1 MTALRKTTA
10 ALISDAAP
18 FAIRAERAS
27 DVAAREALLDACFG
41 DNRHT
46 RTCQRLR
53 DGRAPAEGLA
63 LSAVRQGRVVGSV
76 RLWHV
81 SAGGIPALML
91 GPLAVEASSRQ
102 LGVGAALMDHALAAA
117 KARGHRAVILL
128 GDAPYYAR
136 FGFSAAKT
144 GELSLPGAFERD
156 RLLGLELSEGALDDA
171 WGMIAPTGAPLPK
184 PKAGP
189 TRQEGT
195 SSCRAWLD
203 AMPENLPEPSA
214 GAASTLPQRHH
225 HGAPDRDLGHDRAGP
240 PGAPLG
246 RLRAGGLRRCQAIPI
261 APRGVAHSGEKP
273 LNRAKPARIIPS
285 PSHDRG
291 SDAPSPDFNRL
302 AL

>member
-53 DGRAPAEGLA
+53 DGRAPAEGLS
-63 LSAVRQGRVVGSV
+63 LSAVAQGRLVGTV

-91 GPLAVEASSRQ
+91 GPLAVEDSSRK

-144 GELSLPGAFERD
+144 GELSLSGPFERD
-156 RLLGLELSEGALDDA
+156 RLLGLELREGALDGA

-184 PKAGP
+184 TKA
-189 TRQEGT
+189 
-195 SSCRAWLD
+195 SRA
-203 AMPENLPEPSA
+203 
-214 GAASTLPQRHH
+214 R
-225 HGAPDRDLGHDRAGP
+225 RA
-240 PGAPLG
+240 L
-246 RLRAGGLRRCQAIPI
+246 LV
-261 APRGVAHSGEKP
+261 PRVA
-273 LNRAKPARIIPS
+273 
-285 PSHDRG
+285 
-291 SDAPSPDFNRL
+291 
-302 AL
+302 

>member
-41 DNRHT
+41 DDRHM

-144 GELSLPGAFERD
+144 GELTLPGAFERD
-156 RLLGLELSEGALDDA
+156 RLLGLELSEGALDGA
-171 WGMIAPTGAPLPK
+171 WGMIASTGRPLPK
-184 PKAGP
+184 
-189 TRQEGT
+189 
-195 SSCRAWLD
+195 
-203 AMPENLPEPSA
+203 
-214 GAASTLPQRHH
+214 
-225 HGAPDRDLGHDRAGP
+225 
-240 PGAPLG
+240 
-246 RLRAGGLRRCQAIPI
+246 LRASRARKALL
-261 APRGVAHSGEKP
+261 VA
-273 LNRAKPARIIPS
+273 RVA
-285 PSHDRG
+285 
-291 SDAPSPDFNRL
+291 
-302 AL
+302 

>member
-10 ALISDAAP
+10 ALTPDAAP

-63 LSAVRQGRVVGSV
+63 FSAVRQGRLVGTV

-91 GPLAVEASSRQ
+91 GPLAVEDSSRK

-117 KARGHRAVILL
+117 KARGHRAAILL

-136 FGFSAAKT
+136 FGFSAART
-144 GELSLPGAFERD
+144 GELSLSGPFERD
-156 RLLGLELSEGALDDA
+156 RLLGLELREGALDGA

-184 PKAGP
+184 TKA
-189 TRQEGT
+189 
-195 SSCRAWLD
+195 SRARKAL
-203 AMPENLPEPSA
+203 LV
-214 GAASTLPQRHH
+214 
-225 HGAPDRDLGHDRAGP
+225 
-240 PGAPLG
+240 
-246 RLRAGGLRRCQAIPI
+246 
-261 APRGVAHSGEKP
+261 PRVA
-273 LNRAKPARIIPS
+273 
-285 PSHDRG
+285 
-291 SDAPSPDFNRL
+291 
-302 AL
+302 

>member
-1 MTALRKTTA
+1 MTALRKTTI
-10 ALISDAAP
+10 ALKSDAAP
-18 FAIRAERAS
+18 FAIRSERTS

-41 DNRHT
+41 DNRHM

-63 LSAVRQGRVVGSV
+63 LSAVRQGRVIGSV

-144 GELSLPGAFERD
+144 GELTLPGTFERD
-156 RLLGLELSEGALDDA
+156 RLLGLELGEGALDGA

-184 PKAGP
+184 
-189 TRQEGT
+189 
-195 SSCRAWLD
+195 S
-203 AMPENLPEPSA
+203 
-214 GAASTLPQRHH
+214 
-225 HGAPDRDLGHDRAGP
+225 RAG
-240 PGAPLG
+240 
-246 RLRAGGLRRCQAIPI
+246 RARKALLV
-261 APRGVAHSGEKP
+261 PRA
-273 LNRAKPARIIPS
+273 A
-285 PSHDRG
+285 
-291 SDAPSPDFNRL
+291 
-302 AL
+302 